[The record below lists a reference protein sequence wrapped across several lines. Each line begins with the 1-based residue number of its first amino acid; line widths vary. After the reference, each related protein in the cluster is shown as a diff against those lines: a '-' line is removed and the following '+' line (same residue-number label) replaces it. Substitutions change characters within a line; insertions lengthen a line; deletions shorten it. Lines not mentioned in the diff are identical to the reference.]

1 MNPLVLS
8 GSRNLGT
15 IFQPNPNLNQ
25 SLTLRFHT
33 CYGWLPLWDWLYG
46 TDAAF
51 EKSPV
56 HFARDIRLHTLKSAR
71 EVVPDDYGKKTE

>member
-1 MNPLVLS
+1 MAKSYPFLS
-8 GSRNLGT
+8 WKGRDQILPTGNLAL
-15 IFQPNPNLNQ
+15 F
-25 SLTLRFHT
+25 RFHT
-33 CYGWLPLWDWLYG
+33 CFGWLPFWDWLYG

-71 EVVPDDYGKKTE
+71 EVIPDDYGKKKE